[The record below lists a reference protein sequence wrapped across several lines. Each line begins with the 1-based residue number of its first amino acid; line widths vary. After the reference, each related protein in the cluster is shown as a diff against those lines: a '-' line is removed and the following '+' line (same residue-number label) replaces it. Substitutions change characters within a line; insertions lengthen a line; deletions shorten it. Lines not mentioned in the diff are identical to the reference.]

1 MLLCR
6 KLSTNPSHLVEA
18 KGITGYDFLNHTL
31 LLFSYG
37 VVLVIC
43 IQFCY
48 SYPLLPNKPPPPPP
62 APSVVAFFFFFV
74 VALNS
79 SLFLFLLVL
88 WGIWAQLGG
97 LVWIMS

>member
-6 KLSTNPSHLVEA
+6 KLSTNPSDLVEA
-18 KGITGYDFLNHTL
+18 KDITGYDFFSHTI
-31 LLFSYG
+31 LLFNYG

-48 SYPLLPNKPPPPPP
+48 SYPLLPNKPPPPRP
-62 APSVVAFFFFFV
+62 APSV

-79 SLFLFLLVL
+79 SLFLFILVL
-88 WGIWAQLGG
+88 WGIWARLSG
-97 LVWIMS
+97 LAWIMS

>member
-6 KLSTNPSHLVEA
+6 KLSTNPSDLIEA
-18 KGITGYDFLNHTL
+18 KSITGYDFLNHTL
-31 LLFSYG
+31 LLFNYG

-48 SYPLLPNKPPPPPP
+48 SYPLLPKKPPPPPP
-62 APSVVAFFFFFV
+62 SPSV

-79 SLFLFLLVL
+79 SLLLFLLVL
-88 WGIWAQLGG
+88 WGTWAQLGD
-97 LVWIMS
+97 LAWNMS